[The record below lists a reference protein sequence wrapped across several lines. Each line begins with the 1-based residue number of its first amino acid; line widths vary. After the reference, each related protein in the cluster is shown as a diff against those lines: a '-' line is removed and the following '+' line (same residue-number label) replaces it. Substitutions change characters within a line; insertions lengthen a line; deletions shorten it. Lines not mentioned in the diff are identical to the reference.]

1 MIFLKFDG
9 KFLGL
14 LKLSISMLI
23 DIVKINIKNTFE
35 LKPIVTEITIQA
47 FSISTKKESLN
58 LNILSVSMEFL

>member
-1 MIFLKFDG
+1 
-9 KFLGL
+9 
-14 LKLSISMLI
+14 MLI